1 MFSAYN
7 PYDKLEELEQK
18 LDLAYDTLRELSRV
32 NQELAHYTTQLN
44 QHLNMIIRKTEY
56 LNQRLTRLEKEYK
69 DGKTEIS
76 TATTTSRS
84 R

>member
-1 MFSAYN
+1 MFSDYN
-7 PYDKLEELEQK
+7 PYDKLEELEKK
-18 LDLAYDTLRELSRV
+18 LDIAYDTLRELSRV

-44 QHLNMIIRKTEY
+44 QHLHMITRKTEY
-56 LNQRLTRLEKEYK
+56 LNQRLTRLEKEHK

-76 TATTTSRS
+76 TASTSSRS